1 MENYYRL
8 QMVHCLPFV
17 GDGPFGIVYGRV
29 SVYMNRHKSYK
40 TRETD
45 THALTHTIH
54 DVYSHRGGLNKST
67 SVDGLLSGTECVI
80 CHIIFVCLVCA
91 IQTMMFSARARSYI
105 TTCPQKSVTHQV
117 VILM

>member
-1 MENYYRL
+1 
-8 QMVHCLPFV
+8 MVHCLPFV

-45 THALTHTIH
+45 IHARAHTIH
-54 DVYSHRGGLNKST
+54 DVYSHRGGLDKST

-91 IQTMMFSARARSYI
+91 IQTVMFPARARSYI
-105 TTCPQKSVTHQV
+105 TTCPQKSATHQV